1 MIALVHEIIG
11 HHRLESPTHTFVT
24 DCPAACLQ
32 LSVDRNMM
40 HRVFDNLLSN
50 AVKYSPAGGTIYLS
64 GAMRDDNLVI
74 TVKDEGIGMTPD
86 QIDQAFNKF
95 YRVDPSDTAVRGLG
109 LGLTICKAII
119 EAHGG
124 SIWIDSHPGQGTEVH
139 FSLPLQLSS
148 LNQRTK
154 SS

>member
-1 MIALVHEIIG
+1 
-11 HHRLESPTHTFVT
+11 
-24 DCPAACLQ
+24 
-32 LSVDRNMM
+32 
-40 HRVFDNLLSN
+40 
-50 AVKYSPAGGTIYLS
+50 
-64 GAMRDDNLVI
+64 MRDDNLVI

-124 SIWIDSHPGQGTEVH
+124 SIWIDSHSGQGTEVH